1 MNFKEVGMVVNFES
15 VFKYPFKDKNWIIKI
30 LIGGGLWFIACV
42 FSFFFVPILAV
53 LPVMAYLMKILA
65 AAKKN
70 QEPVLPEWTDWAGL
84 FKEGFMAFVVMF
96 CYYFVVGIVL
106 MILASIPV
114 VGCLVYPLAIIVA
127 CLLGPV
133 VAIALCL
140 YLERK
145 KLAAAF
151 DLKVIIEKIK
161 ANLTDYLIISVV
173 MGALVLVA
181 GITLFLAPFIWFY
194 LAIVAFRLYGEIYG
208 SSGPAGSAAGE

>member
-1 MNFKEVGMVVNFES
+1 MVVNFEG
-15 VFKYPFKDKNWIIKI
+15 VFKFPFKDKNWVIKI
-30 LIGGGLWFIACV
+30 LIGGGLCFIASM
-42 FSFFFVPILAV
+42 FSFLLVPIIISF
-53 LPVMAYLMKILA
+53 PVMAYLLKILEG
-65 AAKKN
+65 AKSN

-106 MILASIPV
+106 MILASIPI
-114 VGCLVYPLAIIVA
+114 VGCLVYPLGIIAA
-127 CLLGPV
+127 CVLGPA

-145 KLAAAF
+145 TLAAAF
-151 DLKVIIEKIK
+151 DFKTIIEKFK
-161 ANLTDYLIISVV
+161 ANVTDYLIISIV

-194 LAIVAFRLYGEIYG
+194 LAIVTFRLYGEIYG
-208 SSGPAGSAAGE
+208 SSVVPGSAAAGESQ